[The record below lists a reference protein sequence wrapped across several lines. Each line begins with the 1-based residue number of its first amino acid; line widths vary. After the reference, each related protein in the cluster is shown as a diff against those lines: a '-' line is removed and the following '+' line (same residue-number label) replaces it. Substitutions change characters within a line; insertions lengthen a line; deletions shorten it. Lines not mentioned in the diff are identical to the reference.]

1 MSHRTPAHRTWTSGI
16 GQNHA
21 NPPQQNH
28 VPSSVPNPGYAD
40 PRRRHV
46 AMNRYPLSA
55 PDRRPISAPPPSMPT
70 NPSDGLPDPP
80 STFPELEALSLKDLR
95 LLNDEKAK
103 FDDFVSKHK
112 HQAAV
117 NNVLA
122 RIRAD
127 VDNFEREHEAVT
139 KKMEEDVD
147 DNRLAELREG
157 IACMQQELDELNSQK
172 DQWMEKNSPERL
184 MERLRAAI
192 AESESASESLTKSML
207 SSSISFEEFL
217 RQYIVCRRKYHE
229 RYLKLEQLKQEAR
242 RRTLGR

>member
-1 MSHRTPAHRTWTSGI
+1 
-16 GQNHA
+16 
-21 NPPQQNH
+21 
-28 VPSSVPNPGYAD
+28 
-40 PRRRHV
+40 
-46 AMNRYPLSA
+46 
-55 PDRRPISAPPPSMPT
+55 MPT

-117 NNVLA
+117 NNILA

-139 KKMEEDVD
+139 EKMEEDVD

-157 IACMQQELDELNSQK
+157 IASMQQELDELQK
-172 DQWMEKNSPERL
+172 QRDQWMEKNSSERL

-192 AESESASESLTKSML
+192 AESESMSESLTKSML

-217 RQYIVCRRKYHE
+217 RQYIACRRKYHE